1 MVAAHMLTTTDN
13 PYDPFNNFNDWY
25 SYDRDLARQQS
36 RPDCLSYQ
44 AYIASRNGLSSQMPE
59 LMYQRIIE
67 ETIQEIVDL
76 NVTGK
81 YMMVTEEE
89 ASKLM

>member
-1 MVAAHMLTTTDN
+1 MAEHMLTTTDN
-13 PYDPFNNFNDWY
+13 PYDPFNNFNKWY
-25 SYDRDLARQQS
+25 DYDRDLARHQG

-44 AYIASRNGLSSQMPE
+44 ARMASRNGLNSQMPE
-59 LMYQRIIE
+59 GMYRRIIE
-67 ETIQEIVDL
+67 ETIQEIVFN